1 MRTYF
6 MKSGK
11 FQLLVISLI
20 IAFFALLLGI
30 AVSVTAKNTSDIKH
44 CYEESVKSGLISASL
59 AARELID
66 PNQFES
72 YNSVEDTD
80 KDVAGYAQTLA
91 NLRDLRAKI
100 GVTYIYALKKMEN
113 KYYFVFD
120 TDDEEDTRF
129 TEYDLA
135 PVHESAFQGID
146 SAGIL
151 NVVDEFGS
159 FNTGAVPIMKNGKV
173 IGVVSADIED
183 TFVKMSHSAV
193 RANTLYLVAAMSASM
208 LVVLAISM
216 FLMRGIQKAQDRL
229 HYMANYDKITGLPN
243 RHYLMNYLDGLSQNP
258 AKTQTPFALLFID
271 IDNFKKVNDGA
282 GHDAGDELLR
292 QIANYLLQTHENSLL
307 FRPPSGALNVSAR
320 LGGDEFIKIVHGIGT
335 EGEAANFAK
344 KVLDEFHSPAIDRF
358 IEKFDVGMSIGMAL
372 YPLHSDNYHVLV
384 KYADMAMYHAKR
396 EGKHIYRIFSF
407 DMEPKFEK

>member
-1 MRTYF
+1 

-11 FQLLVISLI
+11 FQILAIILI

-30 AVSVTAKNTSDIKH
+30 AVSVTAKNTSDIKN

-66 PNQFES
+66 PGQFES

-80 KDVAGYAQTLA
+80 KDTAAYAQTLA
-91 NLRDLRAKI
+91 NLRDLKEKI
-100 GVTYIYALKKMEN
+100 GVTYIYALKKLGD

-129 TEYDLA
+129 AEYDLA
-135 PVHESAFQGID
+135 PVHESAFQGLD
-146 SAGIL
+146 SAGVL

-159 FNTGAVPIMKNGKV
+159 FNTGAVPILKNGKV
-173 IGVVSADIED
+173 IGIVSADIED
-183 TFVKMSHSAV
+183 TFVKMSNGAV
-193 RANTLYLVAAMSASM
+193 RTNTLYLIAAMSVSM
-208 LVVLAISM
+208 LVMLAVSM
-216 FLMRGIQKAQDRL
+216 FLMRGIKKAQDKL

-243 RHYLMNYLDGLSQNP
+243 RHYLMNYLDELSQSP
-258 AKTQTPFALLFID
+258 AKLQTPFALMFID

-292 QIANYLLQTHENSLL
+292 QIASYLLQTHENAIL

-335 EGEAANFAK
+335 EEEAASFAK
-344 KVLDEFHSPAIDRF
+344 KVLDEFHSQTLDSFID
-358 IEKFDVGMSIGMAL
+358 KFDVGMSIGIAL
-372 YPLHSDNYHVLV
+372 YPSHSDNYHVLV

-407 DMEPKFEK
+407 DMDPKFEK